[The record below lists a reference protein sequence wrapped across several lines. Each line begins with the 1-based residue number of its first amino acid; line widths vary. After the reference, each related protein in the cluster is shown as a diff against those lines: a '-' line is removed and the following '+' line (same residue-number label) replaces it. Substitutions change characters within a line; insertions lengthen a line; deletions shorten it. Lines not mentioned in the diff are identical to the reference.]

1 MHRLA
6 ITFFMRQMSWNKLIL
21 DFTFLNWH
29 VCSTNRARSK
39 RISIFRKKSRFRSMW
54 SPQSTRNPNL
64 ILFWIFALAV
74 ITSDKE
80 SVLWYLFKAR
90 TNTAERQ
97 SVTRSKWARISQEV
111 AGVNIKRIIQIS
123 SNKRWKGKI
132 DWSFWSP
139 FIYCGCTSTNSCTT
153 KALWILPP
161 PLAHPLWWW
170 IILFNVMTIDIP
182 VIIWLLTMPCWQKS
196 TFFPFL
202 LLTYILVKMSHLQP
216 LALTG
221 PWLTKGL
228 QFWNCTA

>member
-123 SNKRWKGKI
+123 SSNKRWKGKI

-161 PLAHPLWWW
+161 YHSL
-170 IILFNVMTIDIP
+170 ILCDDGSFCSTW
-182 VIIWLLTMPCWQKS
+182 WLLI
-196 TFFPFL
+196 FL
-202 LLTYILVKMSHLQP
+202 
-216 LALTG
+216 
-221 PWLTKGL
+221 W
-228 QFWNCTA
+228 